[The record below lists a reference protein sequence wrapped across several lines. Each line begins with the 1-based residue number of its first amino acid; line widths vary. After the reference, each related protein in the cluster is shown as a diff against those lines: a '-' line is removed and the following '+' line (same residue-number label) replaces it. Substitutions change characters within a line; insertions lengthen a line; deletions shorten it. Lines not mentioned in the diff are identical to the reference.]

1 MWGGPE
7 GSPKICNLNVKN
19 LTNLQLKTAGCETV
33 SCENQPK
40 KGCVIIMVSQLLDG
54 RYQIIEVIE
63 TGEFGQTYLAKDIR
77 RPGEP
82 QCFVKHLRPGSSEPK
97 LINTTRRLFQKEAEV
112 LEKLGQHD
120 QIPQLFAYFEENEEF
135 FLVESFIAGHSLS
148 TEIVPGKPVT
158 EEKIIPLLK
167 ELLEILV
174 FVHGQGVIHRD
185 IKPANLIRRY
195 ADNKLVLID
204 FGSVKE
210 IHIAQ
215 RQAPV
220 TVRIGT
226 LEYMPIEQF
235 QYNPQLNSDIYALGM
250 IGIQAMT
257 GLPAYDLPKL
267 RDLKNSNRGEIV
279 WRHLTTCSQ
288 ALSDVL
294 DNMVRYDFRE
304 RYQSAA
310 EALADL
316 RKIGDRSR
324 ARIPKL
330 TIYREEVDRRSSSR
344 GDITVVGRRILEEL
358 RVSLEL
364 QPEEADAMEDEVLN
378 PYRKYREK
386 GERYEQSLQEAM
398 QQEYPFSVE
407 TREELKRLQQILGLT
422 DEDATRI
429 EELVVPKSLLGKL
442 YKAIAIVLE
451 GHRNPNPPLASSAV
465 LLGVQASSTVSPE
478 VHLNGKTD
486 LSLAQPAPTGATPTE
501 RIASPSTSSAAI
513 VPKEPRK
520 FNPYIAAA
528 TIAALLAAIGG
539 IYGYL
544 KWQERQQLVQQE
556 TQQFNRIDAFYQ
568 ESNYEGCISQIPTI
582 ANTSSAYT
590 SAQNLQEKCQAGLH
604 WKNAKVKNF
613 AQHSDAVGAVAFSPD
628 GLMLASGSKDKTIQ
642 IWDLATGKS
651 IRTFPGDSSTIW
663 SVAFDAKG
671 TKLATGTGFW
681 RVMLWD
687 LKTGQ
692 VTRSLDHT
700 ASVWSVAFSPDGQVV
715 ASGSGD
721 KTTKIS
727 DATTGNLIQ
736 NLPDHT
742 DFVYSVAFTP
752 DGKSLVSGSKDKKIT
767 IVDVATGSLIKTMEG
782 HGDQVRSVAVSPD
795 GKTIVSG
802 SYDESI
808 KIWNVETGDLIR
820 SIKGHSDDVVS
831 VAISPDGNFIAS
843 GSKDKTIKVWDFE
856 TGELLNTLTGHTDE
870 VYVVTFSPDGKTIA
884 SGSKDNTIKLWLR

>member
-1 MWGGPE
+1 
-7 GSPKICNLNVKN
+7 
-19 LTNLQLKTAGCETV
+19 
-33 SCENQPK
+33 
-40 KGCVIIMVSQLLDG
+40 MVSQLLDG

-82 QCFVKHLRPGSSEPK
+82 QCFVKHLRPGTKEQK

-112 LEKLGQHD
+112 LEKLGQHE

-148 TEIVPGKPVT
+148 TEIVPGKPLK
-158 EEKIIPLLK
+158 EEQLIPLLK

-195 ADNKLVLID
+195 SDNKLVLID

-267 RDLKNSNRGEIV
+267 RDLKNSNKGEIV
-279 WRHLTTCSQ
+279 WRHLAVCSQ
-288 ALSDVL
+288 ALADVL

-364 QPEEADAMEDEVLN
+364 LPEEAEAIEDEVLN
-378 PYRKYREK
+378 PYRKYRQK

-398 QQEYPFSVE
+398 QQEYPFSLE
-407 TREELKRLQQILGLT
+407 TRDELKRLQQVLGLT
-422 DEDATRI
+422 DEDAARI
-429 EELVVPKSLLGKL
+429 EELVVPKSLFSKL
-442 YKAIAIVLE
+442 YKAIATVLE
-451 GHRNPNPPLASSAV
+451 GHRNPNPTPGLQPTPA
-465 LLGVQASSTVSPE
+465 VSPE
-478 VHLNGKTD
+478 VDLNGKTD
-486 LSLAQPAPTGATPTE
+486 LS
-501 RIASPSTSSAAI
+501 IASAPAI

-520 FNPYIAAA
+520 FNPYLAGA

-544 KWQERQQLVQQE
+544 KWQEGEQGLQQEAQQLNQIE
-556 TQQFNRIDAFYQ
+556 SLYKA
-568 ESNYEGCISQIPTI
+568 SNYEGCINQIPTI
-582 ANTSSAYT
+582 PNTNSTYT
-590 SAQNLQEKCQAGLH
+590 SAKNLQEKCQAGLR

-628 GLMLASGSKDKTIQ
+628 GLMLASGSKDKTVQ

-651 IRTFPGDSSTIW
+651 IRTFAGDSSTIW
-663 SVAFDAKG
+663 SVAFDSNG

-687 LKTGQ
+687 LKTGEGK
-692 VTRSLDHT
+692 RLLDHT
-700 ASVWSVAFSPDGQVV
+700 ASVWSVAFSPDGKLI

-727 DATTGNLIQ
+727 DAATGSLIY

-752 DGKSLVSGSKDKKIT
+752 DGKSLVSASKDKKIT
-767 IVDVATGSLIKTMEG
+767 VVDVATGSLIKTLEG

-808 KIWNVETGDLIR
+808 KIWDIETGDLIR
-820 SIKGHSDDVVS
+820 SIKGHSDDIVS
-831 VAISPDGNFIAS
+831 VAISPDGKFIAS
-843 GSKDKTIKVWDFE
+843 GSKDKTIKIWDFA

-870 VYVVTFSPDGKTIA
+870 VYVVAFSPDGKTIA

>member
-1 MWGGPE
+1 
-7 GSPKICNLNVKN
+7 
-19 LTNLQLKTAGCETV
+19 
-33 SCENQPK
+33 
-40 KGCVIIMVSQLLDG
+40 MVSPLLDG

-63 TGEFGQTYLAKDIR
+63 TGEFGLTYLAKDIR

-82 QCFVKHLRPGSSEPK
+82 QCFVKHLRPGTSEPE

-120 QIPQLFAYFEENEEF
+120 QIPQLFAFFEENEEF
-135 FLVESFIAGHSLS
+135 FLVESFVAGHSLS
-148 TEIVPGKPVT
+148 TEIVPGKPLT
-158 EEKIIPLLK
+158 EEKVILLLK

-185 IKPANLIRRY
+185 IKPGNLIRRY
-195 ADNKLVLID
+195 SDNKLVLID

-226 LEYMPIEQF
+226 MEYMPIEQF

-267 RDLKNSNRGEIV
+267 RDLKKSQKGEII
-279 WRHLTTCSQ
+279 WRHLAVCSQ
-288 ALSDVL
+288 GLADVL
-294 DNMVRYDFRE
+294 DNMVCYDFRE

-316 RKIGDRSR
+316 RKIGDRSK

-330 TIYREEVDRRSSSR
+330 TVYREEVGRRTSSR
-344 GDITVVGRRILEEL
+344 GDITLVGRRILDEL
-358 RVSLEL
+358 CVSLEL
-364 QPEEADAMEDEVLN
+364 LPEEAERIEDDVLN

-386 GERYEQSLQEAM
+386 GERYEQALQEAM
-398 QQEYPFSVE
+398 QQEYPFSVA
-407 TREELKRLQQILGLT
+407 TREELKRLQQVLGLT
-422 DEDATRI
+422 DEDASTI
-429 EELVVPKSLLGKL
+429 EELVVPKSLLSKL
-442 YKAIAIVLE
+442 YKAISTVLA
-451 GHRNPNPPLASSAV
+451 GHRKSNAPPAESISPLNLQTNSA
-465 LLGVQASSTVSPE
+465 TSPQLN
-478 VHLNGKTD
+478 LNGKTD
-486 LSLAQPAPTGATPTE
+486 LPINSA
-501 RIASPSTSSAAI
+501 AAI
-513 VPKEPRK
+513 VQKETSK
-520 FNPYIAAA
+520 FNPYLIGATLAA
-528 TIAALLAAIGG
+528 ILAAIGG

-544 KWQERQQLVQQE
+544 KWQEWQQQVAIESQALNQI
-556 TQQFNRIDAFYQ
+556 NALYQ
-568 ESNYEGCISQIPTI
+568 ESNYEGCIGEIPKI
-582 ANTSSAYT
+582 ANTSSSYT
-590 SAQNLQEKCQAGLH
+590 SAQNLQNQCEAGLR

-651 IRTFPGDSSTIW
+651 IRTFEGDSSTIW
-663 SVAFDAKG
+663 SVAFDSNG
-671 TKLATGTGFW
+671 TRLATGTGFW

-687 LKTGQ
+687 MKTGQ
-692 VTRSLDHT
+692 SIRSLDHA
-700 ASVWSVAFSPDGQVV
+700 ASVWSVAISHDGLLI

-721 KTTKIS
+721 KTAKIW
-727 DATTGNLIQ
+727 DAENGRLIH

-742 DFVYSVAFTP
+742 DFVYSVAFSP
-752 DGKSLVSGSKDKKIT
+752 DDKTLVSASKDKKIT
-767 IVDVATGSLIKTMEG
+767 IVDVATGRFLKTIDG
-782 HGDQVRSVAVSPD
+782 HADQVRSVAISPD
-795 GKTIVSG
+795 GQTLVSG

-808 KIWNVETGDLIR
+808 KIWNLETGELIR
-820 SIKGHSDDVVS
+820 SLKGHSDDIVS
-831 VAISPDGNFIAS
+831 VAISPDGQFIAS
-843 GSKDKTIKVWDFE
+843 GSKDKTIKIWDLA
-856 TGELLNTLTGHTDE
+856 TGELLNTLTGHLDE

-884 SGSKDNTIKLWLR
+884 SGSKDNSIRLWLR

>member
-1 MWGGPE
+1 
-7 GSPKICNLNVKN
+7 
-19 LTNLQLKTAGCETV
+19 
-33 SCENQPK
+33 
-40 KGCVIIMVSQLLDG
+40 MVSQLLDG

-63 TGEFGQTYLAKDIR
+63 TGEFGQTYLAKDTR

-82 QCFVKHLRPGSSEPK
+82 QCFVKHLRPGTSEPK

-120 QIPQLFAYFEENEEF
+120 QIPQLFAYFEEQEEV
-135 FLVESFIAGHSLS
+135 FLVESFVAGHSLS
-148 TEIVPGKPVT
+148 TEIVPGKPLT
-158 EEKIIPLLK
+158 EEQMIPLLK

-195 ADNKLVLID
+195 PDNKLVLID

-279 WRHLTTCSQ
+279 WRHLAACSQ
-288 ALSDVL
+288 ALADVL

-324 ARIPKL
+324 ARVPKL

-364 QPEEADAMEDEVLN
+364 LPEESDTIEDEVLN

-398 QQEYPFSVE
+398 QQEYPFSAE
-407 TREELKRLQQILGLT
+407 TREELKRLQQVLGLT
-422 DEDATRI
+422 DEDAARI
-429 EELVVPKSLLGKL
+429 EELVVPKSLFSKL
-442 YKAIAIVLE
+442 YKAISIVLE
-451 GHRNPNPPLASSAV
+451 GHRNPNPNPPPASSAQ
-465 LLGVQASSTVSPE
+465 LEMQPSLAVSPQ
-478 VHLNGKTD
+478 VNLNGKSD
-486 LSLAQPAPTGATPTE
+486 LSTSQPTE
-501 RIASPSTSSAAI
+501 RIAPTAAI
-513 VPKEPRK
+513 VPREPRK
-520 FNPYIAAA
+520 FNAYLAGA
-528 TIAALLAAIGG
+528 TIAALLSAIGG

-544 KWQERQQLVQQE
+544 KWQETQQRVQQE
-556 TQQFNRIDAFYQ
+556 SQQFSQIQALYTA
-568 ESNYEGCISQIPTI
+568 SNYEGCISQIPTV
-582 ANTSSAYT
+582 AKTSSSYT
-590 SAQNLQEKCQAGLH
+590 SAQNLQEQCQSGLQ
-604 WKNAKVKNF
+604 WKNAKVKSF
-613 AQHSDAVGAVAFSPD
+613 AQHSDAVGSVAFSPD

-651 IRTFPGDSSTIW
+651 IRTFPGDSSTVW
-663 SVAFDAKG
+663 SVAFDSSG

-692 VTRSLDHT
+692 ATRTLDHT
-700 ASVWSVAFSPDGQVV
+700 ASVWSVALSPDGKLI

-727 DATTGNLIQ
+727 DATNGSLIY

-752 DGKSLVSGSKDKKIT
+752 DGKSLVSASKDKKIT
-767 IVDVATGSLIKTMEG
+767 IVDVATGKLLKTIEG
-782 HGDQVRSVAVSPD
+782 HGDQVRSIAITPD
-795 GKTIVSG
+795 SKTIVSG

-808 KIWNVETGDLIR
+808 KIWNLETGDLVR

-831 VAISPDGNFIAS
+831 VAISPDGKFIAS
-843 GSKDKTIKVWDFE
+843 GSKDKTIKVWDLA
-856 TGELLNTLTGHTDE
+856 TGELLNTLTGHSDE

>member
-1 MWGGPE
+1 
-7 GSPKICNLNVKN
+7 
-19 LTNLQLKTAGCETV
+19 
-33 SCENQPK
+33 
-40 KGCVIIMVSQLLDG
+40 MVSQLLDG

-82 QCFVKHLRPGSSEPK
+82 QCFVKHLRPGTSEPK

-135 FLVESFIAGHSLS
+135 FLVESFVAGHSLS
-148 TEIVPGKPVT
+148 TEIVPGKPVS
-158 EEKIIPLLK
+158 EEKMIPLLK

-195 ADNKLVLID
+195 SDNKLVLID

-279 WRHLTTCSQ
+279 WRHLAVCSQ
-288 ALSDVL
+288 ALADVL

-324 ARIPKL
+324 ARVPKL

-364 QPEEADAMEDEVLN
+364 LPEESEAIEDEVLN

-398 QQEYPFSVE
+398 QQEYPFSAE
-407 TREELKRLQQILGLT
+407 TREELKRLQQVLGLT
-422 DEDATRI
+422 DEDAARI
-429 EELVVPKSLLGKL
+429 EELVVPKSLFSKL
-442 YKAIAIVLE
+442 YKAISIVLE
-451 GHRNPNPPLASSAV
+451 GHRNPNPNPPPPSSAQ
-465 LLGVQASSTVSPE
+465 LEMQPSLAVSPE
-478 VHLNGKTD
+478 VYLNGKSD
-486 LSLAQPAPTGATPTE
+486 LPTSQPAPTGAAPTE
-501 RIASPSTSSAAI
+501 RIASTAAI
-513 VPKEPRK
+513 IPKEPRK
-520 FNPYIAAA
+520 FNPYLAGV

-544 KWQERQQLVQQE
+544 KWQETQQRVQQE
-556 TQQFNRIDAFYQ
+556 SQQLSQIEALYTA
-568 ESNYEGCISQIPTI
+568 SNYEGCISQIPTV
-582 ANTSSAYT
+582 ANTSSSYA
-590 SAQNLQEKCQAGLH
+590 SAQNLQEQCQAGLR

-613 AQHSDAVGAVAFSPD
+613 AQHSDAVGSVAFSPD

-651 IRTFPGDSSTIW
+651 IRTFPGDSSTVW
-663 SVAFDAKG
+663 SVAFDSSG

-692 VTRSLDHT
+692 ATRTLDHT
-700 ASVWSVAFSPDGQVV
+700 ASVWSVALSPDGKLI

-727 DATTGNLIQ
+727 DATNGSLIY

-752 DGKSLVSGSKDKKIT
+752 DGKSLVSASKDKKIT
-767 IVDVATGSLIKTMEG
+767 IVDVETGKLLKTIEG
-782 HGDQVRSVAVSPD
+782 HGDQVRSVAISPD

-808 KIWNVETGDLIR
+808 KIWNLETGDLMR

-831 VAISPDGNFIAS
+831 VAISPDGKFIAS
-843 GSKDKTIKVWDFE
+843 ASKDKTIKIWDLA
-856 TGELLNTLTGHTDE
+856 TGELLNTLTGHSDE

>member
-1 MWGGPE
+1 
-7 GSPKICNLNVKN
+7 
-19 LTNLQLKTAGCETV
+19 
-33 SCENQPK
+33 
-40 KGCVIIMVSQLLDG
+40 MVSQLLDG

-82 QCFVKHLRPGSSEPK
+82 QCFVKHLRPGTTEPK

-135 FLVESFIAGHSLS
+135 FLVESFVAGHSLS
-148 TEIVPGKPVT
+148 TEIVPGKPLT
-158 EEKIIPLLK
+158 EEKMIPLLK

-195 ADNKLVLID
+195 SDNKLVLID

-267 RDLKNSNRGEIV
+267 RDLKNSNKGEIV
-279 WRHLTTCSQ
+279 WRHLATCSQ
-288 ALSDVL
+288 ALADVL

-344 GDITVVGRRILEEL
+344 GDITVVGRRILDEL

-364 QPEEADAMEDEVLN
+364 LPEEAEAIEDEVLN
-378 PYRKYREK
+378 PYRKYRQK
-386 GERYEQSLQEAM
+386 GERYEQSLLEAM

-407 TREELKRLQQILGLT
+407 TRSELKRLQQVLGLT
-422 DEDATRI
+422 DEDAAKI
-429 EELVVPKSLLGKL
+429 EELVIPKSLFAKL
-442 YKAIAIVLE
+442 YKAISTVLE
-451 GHRNPNPPLASSAV
+451 GHRNPNLPPASSAPH
-465 LLGVQASSTVSPE
+465 LELQASPAVSPQLN
-478 VHLNGKTD
+478 LNGKTD

-501 RIASPSTSSAAI
+501 RIGSAAAL
-513 VPKEPRK
+513 VPKETRK
-520 FNPYIAAA
+520 FNPYLAGA
-528 TIAALLAAIGG
+528 TIAAILAAIGG
-539 IYGYL
+539 VYGYL
-544 KWQERQQLVQQE
+544 KWQEGQQLVQKE
-556 TQQFNRIDAFYQ
+556 SQQLNQIAGLYKA
-568 ESNYEGCISQIPTI
+568 SNYEDCISQIPTI
-582 ANTSSAYT
+582 ANTSSTYS
-590 SAQNLQEKCQAGLH
+590 SAQELQEQCQAGLR

-613 AQHSDAVGAVAFSPD
+613 AQHSDAVGSVAFSPD

-663 SVAFDAKG
+663 SVAFDSNG

-692 VTRSLDHT
+692 VIRSLDHT
-700 ASVWSVAFSPDGQVV
+700 ASVWSVALSPDGQLV
-715 ASGSGD
+715 ASASGD

-727 DATTGNLIQ
+727 DATTGRLIQ
-736 NLPDHT
+736 SFPDHT

-752 DGKSLVSGSKDKKIT
+752 DGKSLVSASKDKKIT
-767 IVDVATGSLIKTMEG
+767 VVDVATGALLKTIEG
-782 HGDQVRSVAVSPD
+782 HGDAVRSVAVSPD

-808 KIWNVETGDLIR
+808 KIWNIETGDLIR
-820 SIKGHSDDVVS
+820 SIQGHSDDIVS
-831 VAISPDGNFIAS
+831 VAISPDGKFIAS
-843 GSKDKTIKVWDFE
+843 GSKDKTIKVWDFA
-856 TGELLNTLTGHTDE
+856 TGELLNTLTGHSDE

>member
-1 MWGGPE
+1 
-7 GSPKICNLNVKN
+7 
-19 LTNLQLKTAGCETV
+19 
-33 SCENQPK
+33 
-40 KGCVIIMVSQLLDG
+40 MVSQLLDG

-82 QCFVKHLRPGSSEPK
+82 QCFVKHLRPGTSEPK

-135 FLVESFIAGHSLS
+135 FLVESFVAGHSLS
-148 TEIVPGKPVT
+148 TEIVPGKPLT
-158 EEKIIPLLK
+158 EERVIPLLK

-195 ADNKLVLID
+195 SDNKLVLID

-250 IGIQAMT
+250 IGVQAMT

-267 RDLKNSNRGEIV
+267 RDLKNSNKGEII
-279 WRHLTTCSQ
+279 WRHLAVCSQ
-288 ALSDVL
+288 GLADVL

-316 RKIGDRSR
+316 RKIGDRSK

-330 TIYREEVDRRSSSR
+330 TVYREEVGRRTSSR
-344 GDITVVGRRILEEL
+344 GDITLVGRRILDEL

-364 QPEEADAMEDEVLN
+364 LPEEAETIEDEVLN

-386 GERYEQSLQEAM
+386 GERYEQALQEAM
-398 QQEYPFSVE
+398 QQEYPFSVR
-407 TREELKRLQQILGLT
+407 TRDELKRLQQVLGLT
-422 DEDATRI
+422 DEDAARI
-429 EELVVPKSLLGKL
+429 EELVVPKSLFSKL
-442 YKAIAIVLE
+442 YKAISIVLE
-451 GHRNPNPPLASSAV
+451 GHRKSNLPPAASVSQLGLQESSA
-465 LLGVQASSTVSPE
+465 ASPQVN
-478 VHLNGKTD
+478 LNGKSD
-486 LSLAQPAPTGATPTE
+486 LPLRS
-501 RIASPSTSSAAI
+501 ASVI
-513 VPKEPRK
+513 VPPETRR
-520 FNPYIAAA
+520 FNPYLAGV
-528 TIAALLAAIGG
+528 TIAAILAAIGG

-544 KWQERQQLVQQE
+544 KWKEQQQIVQQE
-556 TQQFNRIDAFYQ
+556 SQQLNQITALYQ
-568 ESNYEGCISQIPTI
+568 ESNYEGCIGEIPKI
-582 ANTSSAYT
+582 ANTSSSYA
-590 SAQNLQEKCQAGLH
+590 SAQNLQNQCEQGLR

-613 AQHSDAVGAVAFSPD
+613 AEHLDAVGAVAFSPD
-628 GLMLASGSKDKTIQ
+628 GLMLASGSKDKSIK

-651 IRTFPGDSSTIW
+651 IRTFDGDSSTIW
-663 SVAFDAKG
+663 SVAFDSKG
-671 TKLATGTGFW
+671 TQLVTGTGFW

-687 LKTGQ
+687 LKTGKSIQ
-692 VTRSLDHT
+692 SLDHA
-700 ASVWSVAFSPDGQVV
+700 ASVWSVAISPDGQLLASASGDKTTKIWDATNGKLIYNLPDHAEFVYSVAFSPDGKTLVS
-715 ASGSGD
+715 ASKD
-721 KTTKIS
+721 KTITIVDTIS
-727 DATTGNLIQ
+727 GRLIKTIDGHDDQ
-736 NLPDHT
+736 
-742 DFVYSVAFTP
+742 VRSIAITP
-752 DGKSLVSGSKDKKIT
+752 DGKTL
-767 IVDVATGSLIKTMEG
+767 
-782 HGDQVRSVAVSPD
+782 
-795 GKTIVSG
+795 VSG
-802 SYDESI
+802 SYDETV
-808 KIWNVETGDLIR
+808 KVWNLETGELIR
-820 SIKGHSDDVVS
+820 SLNGHSDDIVS
-831 VAISPDGNFIAS
+831 VAISPDGKFIAS
-843 GSKDKTIKVWDFE
+843 GSKDKTIKVWDL
-856 TGELLNTLTGHTDE
+856 TSGELLNTLTGHSDE

>member
-1 MWGGPE
+1 
-7 GSPKICNLNVKN
+7 
-19 LTNLQLKTAGCETV
+19 
-33 SCENQPK
+33 
-40 KGCVIIMVSQLLDG
+40 MVSQLLDG

-82 QCFVKHLRPGSSEPK
+82 QCFVKHLRPGTSEPK

-135 FLVESFIAGHSLS
+135 FLVESFIPGHSLS
-148 TEIVPGKPVT
+148 TEIVPGKPLA
-158 EEKIIPLLK
+158 EEKLILLLK

-195 ADNKLVLID
+195 SDNKLVLID

-267 RDLKNSNRGEIV
+267 RDLKNSNKGEIV
-279 WRHLTTCSQ
+279 WRHLAACSQ
-288 ALSDVL
+288 ALADVL
-294 DNMVRYDFRE
+294 DNMVRYDYRE

-364 QPEEADAMEDEVLN
+364 LPEEAEAIEDEVLN
-378 PYRKYREK
+378 PYRKYRQK

-398 QQEYPFSVE
+398 QQEYPFSLE
-407 TREELKRLQQILGLT
+407 TRDELKRLQQVLGLT
-422 DEDATRI
+422 DEDAARI
-429 EELVVPKSLLGKL
+429 EELVVPKSLFAKL
-442 YKAIAIVLE
+442 YKAIATVLD
-451 GHRNPNPPLASSAV
+451 GHRNPNPKTELQPTLA
-465 LLGVQASSTVSPE
+465 VSPE
-478 VHLNGKTD
+478 VDLNGKTD

-501 RIASPSTSSAAI
+501 RIPTPPVI

-520 FNPYIAAA
+520 FNPYLAGA

-544 KWQERQQLVQQE
+544 KWQEGEQGLQQEAQQLNQIE
-556 TQQFNRIDAFYQ
+556 SLYQ
-568 ESNYEGCISQIPTI
+568 ASNYEGCINQIPTI
-582 ANTSSAYT
+582 PNTNSSYD
-590 SAQNLQEKCQAGLH
+590 SAQKLQQQCQAGLR

-628 GLMLASGSKDKTIQ
+628 GLMLASGSKDKTVQ

-651 IRTFPGDSSTIW
+651 IRTFAGDSSTIW
-663 SVAFDAKG
+663 SVAFNSSG

-692 VTRSLDHT
+692 GTRLLDHT
-700 ASVWSVAFSPDGQVV
+700 ASVWSVAFSPDDKLI

-727 DATTGNLIQ
+727 DAATGSLIY

-767 IVDVATGSLIKTMEG
+767 IVDVATGNLIKTLEG

-802 SYDESI
+802 SYDETI
-808 KIWNVETGDLIR
+808 KIWDIETGDLIR

-831 VAISPDGNFIAS
+831 VAISPDGKFIAS
-843 GSKDKTIKVWDFE
+843 GSKDKTIKIWDFA

-870 VYVVTFSPDGKTIA
+870 VYVVAFSPDGKTIA

>member
-1 MWGGPE
+1 VRVAYPKNGNSRSYLRQKIPIPA
-7 GSPKICNLNVKN
+7 GS
-19 LTNLQLKTAGCETV
+19 ETV

-54 RYQIIEVIE
+54 RYHIIEVIE

-82 QCFVKHLRPGSSEPK
+82 QCFVKHLRPGTSEPK

-135 FLVESFIAGHSLS
+135 FLVESIVAGHSLS
-148 TEIVPGKPVT
+148 TEIVPGKPLT
-158 EEKIIPLLK
+158 EEQMIPLLK

-215 RQAPV
+215 RQAPI

-250 IGIQAMT
+250 IGIQGMT

-267 RDLKNSNRGEIV
+267 RDLKNSNKGEIV

-288 ALSDVL
+288 ALADVL

-310 EALADL
+310 ETLADL

-364 QPEEADAMEDEVLN
+364 QPEEADVIEDEVLN

-407 TREELKRLQQILGLT
+407 TREELKRLQQVLGLT

-429 EELVVPKSLLGKL
+429 EELVVPKSLFGKL

-451 GHRNPNPPLASSAV
+451 GHRNPNPNPPPASSA
-465 LLGVQASSTVSPE
+465 LPPGVQAIPAVSSE
-478 VHLNGKTD
+478 VNLNGKTD

-501 RIASPSTSSAAI
+501 RIASPSPSAAAI
-513 VPKEPRK
+513 VAKEPRK
-520 FNPYIAAA
+520 FNPYLAGA

-544 KWQERQQLVQQE
+544 KWQERQQQVQQE
-556 TQQFNRIDAFYQ
+556 SQQFNQIDALYK

-582 ANTSSAYT
+582 ANTSSSYK
-590 SAQNLQEKCQAGLH
+590 SAQNLQQECQAGLR

-613 AQHSDAVGAVAFSPD
+613 AQHSDAVGSVAFSPD

-687 LKTGQ
+687 LKTGEG
-692 VTRSLDHT
+692 TRLLDHK
-700 ASVWSVAFSPDGQVV
+700 ASVWSVAFSPDGKLI

-727 DATTGNLIQ
+727 DAETGNLIH

-767 IVDVATGSLIKTMEG
+767 IVDVATGRLLKTLEG

-802 SYDESI
+802 SYDQSI
-808 KIWNVETGDLIR
+808 KIWNLETGDLIR

-831 VAISPDGNFIAS
+831 VAISPDGKFIAS
-843 GSKDKTIKVWDFE
+843 GSKDKTIKIWDFA

>member
-1 MWGGPE
+1 
-7 GSPKICNLNVKN
+7 
-19 LTNLQLKTAGCETV
+19 
-33 SCENQPK
+33 
-40 KGCVIIMVSQLLDG
+40 MVSQLLDG

-63 TGEFGQTYLAKDIR
+63 TGEFGQTYLAKDLR

-82 QCFVKHLRPGSSEPK
+82 QCFVKHLRPGTSEPK

-158 EEKIIPLLK
+158 EEKMIPLLK

-195 ADNKLVLID
+195 SDNKLVLID

-235 QYNPQLNSDIYALGM
+235 QYNPQLNSDLYALGM
-250 IGIQAMT
+250 IGIQAIT

-288 ALSDVL
+288 ALTDVL

-364 QPEEADAMEDEVLN
+364 QPEESEAIEDEVLN

-398 QQEYPFSVE
+398 QQEYPFTLE
-407 TREELKRLQQILGLT
+407 TRDELKRLQQVLGLT

-429 EELVVPKSLLGKL
+429 EELIVPKSLFSKL
-442 YKAIAIVLE
+442 YKAIATVLK
-451 GHRNPNPPLASSAV
+451 GHRNLNPPPASSAIPP
-465 LLGVQASSTVSPE
+465 GVQASSAVSPK
-478 VHLNGKTD
+478 VDLNGKRD
-486 LSLAQPAPTGATPTE
+486 LS
-501 RIASPSTSSAAI
+501 IAMAAAI

-520 FNPYIAAA
+520 FNPYLAGV
-528 TIAALLAAIGG
+528 TLAALLAAIGG

-544 KWQERQQLVQQE
+544 KWQERQQRVQQE
-556 TQQFNRIDAFYQ
+556 SQQFNQIENLYTA
-568 ESNYEGCISQIPTI
+568 SNYEGCISQIPTV
-582 ANTSSAYT
+582 ANTSSSYA
-590 SAQNLQEKCQAGLH
+590 SAQNLQEQCQAGLR

-613 AQHSDAVGAVAFSPD
+613 AQHSDAVGSVAFSPD
-628 GLMLASGSKDKTIQ
+628 GLMLASGSKDKTVQ

-651 IRTFPGDSSTIW
+651 IRTFPGDSSTVW
-663 SVAFDAKG
+663 SVAFDSSG

-692 VTRSLDHT
+692 GIRTLDHT
-700 ASVWSVAFSPDGQVV
+700 ASVWSVALSPDGQLV

-727 DATTGNLIQ
+727 DAATGSLIH

-767 IVDVATGSLIKTMEG
+767 IVDVATGNLLKTLEG
-782 HGDQVRSVAVSPD
+782 HGDAVRSVAISPD

-808 KIWNVETGDLIR
+808 KIWNLETGDLIR
-820 SIKGHSDDVVS
+820 SIKGHSDDIVS
-831 VAISPDGNFIAS
+831 VAISPDGKFIAS
-843 GSKDKTIKVWDFE
+843 GSKDKTIKIWDFD

-870 VYVVTFSPDGKTIA
+870 VYVVSFSPDGKTIA
-884 SGSKDNTIKLWLR
+884 SGSKDNSIKLWLK

>member
-1 MWGGPE
+1 
-7 GSPKICNLNVKN
+7 
-19 LTNLQLKTAGCETV
+19 
-33 SCENQPK
+33 
-40 KGCVIIMVSQLLDG
+40 MVSQLLDG

-82 QCFVKHLRPGSSEPK
+82 QCFVKHLRPGTTEPK

-135 FLVESFIAGHSLS
+135 FLVESFVAGHSLS
-148 TEIVPGKPVT
+148 TEIVPGKPLT
-158 EEKIIPLLK
+158 EEKMIPLLK

-195 ADNKLVLID
+195 SDNKLVLID

-267 RDLKNSNRGEIV
+267 RDLKNSNKGEIV
-279 WRHLTTCSQ
+279 WRHLATCSQ
-288 ALSDVL
+288 ALADVL

-344 GDITVVGRRILEEL
+344 GDITVVGRRILDEL

-364 QPEEADAMEDEVLN
+364 LPEEAEAIEDEVLN

-398 QQEYPFSVE
+398 QQEYPFSLE
-407 TREELKRLQQILGLT
+407 TRDELKRLQQVLGLT
-422 DEDATRI
+422 DEDAAKI
-429 EELVVPKSLLGKL
+429 EELVIPKSLFAKL
-442 YKAIAIVLE
+442 YKAISTVLE
-451 GHRNPNPPLASSAV
+451 GHRNPNSPPPSSAPH
-465 LLGVQASSTVSPE
+465 LELQASPAVSPQ
-478 VHLNGKTD
+478 VNLNGKTD
-486 LSLAQPAPTGATPTE
+486 FSLAQPAPTGAAPTE
-501 RIASPSTSSAAI
+501 RIASPAAL
-513 VPKEPRK
+513 VPKETRK
-520 FNPYIAAA
+520 FNPYLAGA
-528 TIAALLAAIGG
+528 TIAAILAAIGG

-544 KWQERQQLVQQE
+544 KWQEWQQRAQKESQQLNQIE
-556 TQQFNRIDAFYQ
+556 ALYTA
-568 ESNYEGCISQIPTI
+568 SNYEGCISQIPTI
-582 ANTSSAYT
+582 ADTSSTYS
-590 SAQNLQEKCQAGLH
+590 SARELQEQCQAGLQ

-613 AQHSDAVGAVAFSPD
+613 AQHSDAVGSVAFSPD

-663 SVAFDAKG
+663 SVAFDSNG

-692 VTRSLDHT
+692 VIRSLDHT
-700 ASVWSVAFSPDGQVV
+700 ASVWSVALSPDGQLV
-715 ASGSGD
+715 ASASGD

-727 DATTGNLIQ
+727 DATTGRLI
-736 NLPDHT
+736 LSFPDHT

-752 DGKSLVSGSKDKKIT
+752 DGKSLVSASKDKKIT
-767 IVDVATGSLIKTMEG
+767 VVDVATGALLKTIEG
-782 HGDQVRSVAVSPD
+782 HGDAVRSVAVSPD

-808 KIWNVETGDLIR
+808 KIWNIETGDLIR
-820 SIKGHSDDVVS
+820 SIKGHSDDIVS
-831 VAISPDGNFIAS
+831 VAISPDGKFIAS
-843 GSKDKTIKVWDFE
+843 GSKDKTIKVWDFA
-856 TGELLNTLTGHTDE
+856 TGELLNTLTGHSDE

>member
-1 MWGGPE
+1 
-7 GSPKICNLNVKN
+7 
-19 LTNLQLKTAGCETV
+19 
-33 SCENQPK
+33 
-40 KGCVIIMVSQLLDG
+40 MVSQLLDG

-82 QCFVKHLRPGSSEPK
+82 QCFVKHLRPGTSEPK

-112 LEKLGQHD
+112 LERLGQHD

-135 FLVESFIAGHSLS
+135 FLVESFVAGHSLS
-148 TEIVPGKPVT
+148 TEIVPGKPLT
-158 EEKIIPLLK
+158 EEKMIPLLK

-195 ADNKLVLID
+195 SDNKLVLID

-267 RDLKNSNRGEIV
+267 RDLKNSNKGEIV
-279 WRHLTTCSQ
+279 WRHLATCSQ
-288 ALSDVL
+288 ALADVL

-344 GDITVVGRRILEEL
+344 GDITVVGRRILDEL

-364 QPEEADAMEDEVLN
+364 LPEEAEAIEDEVLN
-378 PYRKYREK
+378 PYRKYRQK

-398 QQEYPFSVE
+398 QQEYPFSLE
-407 TREELKRLQQILGLT
+407 TRDELKRLQQVLGLT
-422 DEDATRI
+422 DEDAARI
-429 EELVVPKSLLGKL
+429 EELVVPKSLFSKL
-442 YKAIAIVLE
+442 YKAIATVLR
-451 GHRNPNPPLASSAV
+451 GHRNPNGLPASSAPE
-465 LLGVQASSTVSPE
+465 LEVQANPAVSPQ
-478 VHLNGKTD
+478 VNRNGKTD
-486 LSLAQPAPTGATPTE
+486 LSIANPLAL
-501 RIASPSTSSAAI
+501 
-513 VPKEPRK
+513 VPKETRK
-520 FNPYIAAA
+520 FNPYLAGA
-528 TIAALLAAIGG
+528 TIAAILAAIGG

-544 KWQERQQLVQQE
+544 KWQEGQQRVQKESQQLNQIE
-556 TQQFNRIDAFYQ
+556 ALYKG
-568 ESNYEGCISQIPTI
+568 SNYEDCISQIPTI
-582 ANTSSAYT
+582 ANTSSSYS
-590 SAQNLQEKCQAGLH
+590 SAQKLQEQCQSGLQ

-613 AQHSDAVGAVAFSPD
+613 AQHLDAVGSVAFSPD

-651 IRTFPGDSSTIW
+651 LRTFAGDSSTVW
-663 SVAFDAKG
+663 SVAFDSNG
-671 TKLATGTGFW
+671 TRLATGTGFW

-692 VTRSLDHT
+692 VIRSLDHT
-700 ASVWSVAFSPDGQVV
+700 ASVWSVALSPDGQLV

-727 DATTGNLIQ
+727 DAATGRLIY

-752 DGKSLVSGSKDKKIT
+752 DGKSLVSASKDKKIT
-767 IVDVATGSLIKTMEG
+767 IVDVATGALLKTIEG
-782 HGDQVRSVAVSPD
+782 HGDPVRSVAISPD

-802 SYDESI
+802 SYDETI
-808 KIWNVETGDLIR
+808 KIWNIETGDLIR
-820 SIKGHSDDVVS
+820 SIQGHSDDIVS
-831 VAISPDGNFIAS
+831 VAISPDGKFIAS
-843 GSKDKTIKVWDFE
+843 GSKDKTIKIWDFA
-856 TGELLNTLTGHTDE
+856 TGELLNTLTGHSDE
-870 VYVVTFSPDGKTIA
+870 VYVVAFSPDGKTIA

>member
-1 MWGGPE
+1 
-7 GSPKICNLNVKN
+7 
-19 LTNLQLKTAGCETV
+19 
-33 SCENQPK
+33 
-40 KGCVIIMVSQLLDG
+40 MVSPLLDG

-63 TGEFGQTYLAKDIR
+63 TGEFGLTYLAKDIR

-82 QCFVKHLRPGSSEPK
+82 QCFVKHLRPGTSEPE

-120 QIPQLFAYFEENEEF
+120 QIPQLFAFFEENEEF
-135 FLVESFIAGHSLS
+135 FLVESFVAGHSLS
-148 TEIVPGKPVT
+148 TEIVPGKPLT
-158 EEKIIPLLK
+158 EEKVILLLK

-185 IKPANLIRRY
+185 IKPGNLIRRY
-195 ADNKLVLID
+195 SDNKLVLID

-226 LEYMPIEQF
+226 MEYMPIEQF

-267 RDLKNSNRGEIV
+267 RDLKNSQKGEII
-279 WRHLTTCSQ
+279 WRHLAVCSQ
-288 ALSDVL
+288 GLADVL
-294 DNMVRYDFRE
+294 DNMVCYDFRE

-316 RKIGDRSR
+316 RKIGDRSK

-330 TIYREEVDRRSSSR
+330 TVYREEVGRRTSSR
-344 GDITVVGRRILEEL
+344 GDITLVGRRILDEL
-358 RVSLEL
+358 CVSLEL
-364 QPEEADAMEDEVLN
+364 LPEEAEAIEDDVLN

-386 GERYEQSLQEAM
+386 GERYEQALQEAM
-398 QQEYPFSVE
+398 QQEYPFSGA
-407 TREELKRLQQILGLT
+407 TREELKRLQQVLGLT
-422 DEDATRI
+422 DEDAATI
-429 EELVVPKSLLGKL
+429 EELVVPKSLFSKL
-442 YKAIAIVLE
+442 YKAISTVLE
-451 GHRNPNPPLASSAV
+451 GHRKSNSPPAESISPLNLQANSA
-465 LLGVQASSTVSPE
+465 TSPQLN
-478 VHLNGKTD
+478 LNGKTD
-486 LSLAQPAPTGATPTE
+486 LSVNSA
-501 RIASPSTSSAAI
+501 AAI
-513 VPKEPRK
+513 VQKETSK
-520 FNPYIAAA
+520 FNPYLIGATLAA
-528 TIAALLAAIGG
+528 ILAAIGG

-544 KWQERQQLVQQE
+544 KWQEWQQRVAIESQALNQI
-556 TQQFNRIDAFYQ
+556 NALYQ
-568 ESNYEGCISQIPTI
+568 ESNYEGCIGEIPKI
-582 ANTSSAYT
+582 ANTSSSYT
-590 SAQNLQEKCQAGLH
+590 SAQNLQNQCEAGLR

-651 IRTFPGDSSTIW
+651 IRTFEGDSSTIW
-663 SVAFDAKG
+663 SVAFDSNG
-671 TKLATGTGFW
+671 TRIATGTGFW

-687 LKTGQ
+687 MKTGQ
-692 VTRSLDHT
+692 SIRSLDHA
-700 ASVWSVAFSPDGQVV
+700 ASVWSVAISHDGQLI

-721 KTTKIS
+721 KTTKIW
-727 DATTGNLIQ
+727 DAVNGRLIH

-742 DFVYSVAFTP
+742 DFVYSVAFSP
-752 DGKSLVSGSKDKKIT
+752 DDKTLVSASKDKKIT
-767 IVDVATGSLIKTMEG
+767 IVDVATGRLLKTIDG
-782 HGDQVRSVAVSPD
+782 HADQVRSVAISPD
-795 GKTIVSG
+795 GQTLVSG

-808 KIWNVETGDLIR
+808 KIWNLETGELIR
-820 SIKGHSDDVVS
+820 SLKGHSDDIVS
-831 VAISPDGNFIAS
+831 VAISPDGKFIAS
-843 GSKDKTIKVWDFE
+843 GSKDKTIKIWDLA
-856 TGELLNTLTGHTDE
+856 TGELLNTLTGHLDE

-884 SGSKDNTIKLWLR
+884 SGSKDNSIRLWLR

>member
-1 MWGGPE
+1 
-7 GSPKICNLNVKN
+7 
-19 LTNLQLKTAGCETV
+19 
-33 SCENQPK
+33 
-40 KGCVIIMVSQLLDG
+40 MVSQLLDG

-63 TGEFGQTYLAKDIR
+63 TGEFGLTYLAKDTR

-97 LINTTRRLFQKEAEV
+97 LINATRRLFQKEAEV
-112 LEKLGQHD
+112 LERLGLHD

-135 FLVESFIAGHSLS
+135 FLVESFVAGHSLS
-148 TEIVPGKPVT
+148 TEIVPGKPVS
-158 EEKIIPLLK
+158 EERIIPLLK

-185 IKPANLIRRY
+185 IKPGNLIRRY
-195 ADNKLVLID
+195 SDNKLVLID

-250 IGIQAMT
+250 IGIQAIT

-267 RDLKNSNRGEIV
+267 RDLKNSNKGEII
-279 WRHLTTCSQ
+279 WRHLTACSQ
-288 ALSDVL
+288 GVADVL

-316 RKIGDRSR
+316 RKIGDRTR

-330 TIYREEVDRRSSSR
+330 TIYREEVDRRTSSR

-358 RVSLEL
+358 SVSLEL
-364 QPEEADAMEDEVLN
+364 LPEEAEAIEDEVLN

-386 GERYEQSLQEAM
+386 GERYEQALQEAM
-398 QQEYPFSVE
+398 QQEYPFSVA
-407 TREELKRLQQILGLT
+407 TREELKRLQQVLGLT
-422 DEDATRI
+422 DEDATKI
-429 EELVVPKSLLGKL
+429 EELVVPKSLFSKL
-442 YKAIAIVLE
+442 YKAITTVLE
-451 GHRNPNPPLASSAV
+451 GHRKSNLPPPESISPLN
-465 LLGVQASSTVSPE
+465 LQPSSTTSPLLN
-478 VHLNGKTD
+478 LNGKTD
-486 LSLAQPAPTGATPTE
+486 LPIQNIPAITQ
-501 RIASPSTSSAAI
+501 
-513 VPKEPRK
+513 KEPRK
-520 FNPYIAAA
+520 FNPFLAG
-528 TIAALLAAIGG
+528 AALAAILAAIGG

-544 KWQERQQLVQQE
+544 KWQEWQQWQQRVERESQQLNQI
-556 TQQFNRIDAFYQ
+556 NALYQ
-568 ESNYEGCISQIPTI
+568 ASNYYGCIGEIPNI
-582 ANTSSAYT
+582 SNASTSYA
-590 SAQNLQEKCQAGLH
+590 SAQNLEGQCQAGLR
-604 WKNAKVKNF
+604 WKNAKVKSF
-613 AQHSDAVGAVAFSPD
+613 AQHLDAVGAVAFSPD

-651 IRTFPGDSSTIW
+651 IRTFEGDSSTIW
-663 SVAFDAKG
+663 SVAFDSNG
-671 TKLATGTGFW
+671 GRLATGTGFW

-692 VTRSLDHT
+692 LIRTLDHA
-700 ASVWSVAFSPDGQVV
+700 ASVWSVAISRDGQLL

-721 KTTKIS
+721 KTTKIWN
-727 DATTGNLIQ
+727 ATNGNLIY

-742 DFVYSVAFTP
+742 DFVYSVAFSP
-752 DGKSLVSGSKDKKIT
+752 DGKTLVSGSKDNKIT
-767 IVDVATGSLIKTMEG
+767 IVDVATGRLIKTLDG
-782 HGDQVRSVAVSPD
+782 HADVVRSVAISPD

-802 SYDESI
+802 AYDETI
-808 KIWNVETGDLIR
+808 KVWNLETGELIR
-820 SIKGHSDDVVS
+820 SLRGHSDDIVS
-831 VAISPDGNFIAS
+831 VAVSPDGEFIAS
-843 GSKDKTIKVWDFE
+843 GSKDKTIKIWDLA
-856 TGELLNTLTGHTDE
+856 TGELLNTLTGHSDE
-870 VYVVTFSPDGKTIA
+870 VYVVTFSPDGKIIA
-884 SGSKDNTIKLWLR
+884 SGSKDNTIKLWLK

>member
-1 MWGGPE
+1 
-7 GSPKICNLNVKN
+7 
-19 LTNLQLKTAGCETV
+19 
-33 SCENQPK
+33 
-40 KGCVIIMVSQLLDG
+40 MVSQLLDG

-82 QCFVKHLRPGSSEPK
+82 QCFVKHLRPGTTEPK

-112 LEKLGQHD
+112 LERLGQHD

-135 FLVESFIAGHSLS
+135 FLVESFVAGHSLS
-148 TEIVPGKPVT
+148 TEIVPGKPLS
-158 EEKIIPLLK
+158 EEKMIPLLK

-195 ADNKLVLID
+195 SDNKLVLID

-267 RDLKNSNRGEIV
+267 RDLKNSNKGEIV
-279 WRHLTTCSQ
+279 WRHLATCSQ
-288 ALSDVL
+288 ALADVL

-344 GDITVVGRRILEEL
+344 GDITVVGRRILDEL
-358 RVSLEL
+358 RVSLDL
-364 QPEEADAMEDEVLN
+364 LPEEAEAIEDEVLN
-378 PYRKYREK
+378 PYRKYRQK

-407 TREELKRLQQILGLT
+407 TRSELKRLQQVLGLT
-422 DEDATRI
+422 DEDAAKI
-429 EELVVPKSLLGKL
+429 EELVIPKSLFAKL
-442 YKAIAIVLE
+442 YKAISTVLE
-451 GHRNPNPPLASSAV
+451 GHRNPNGPPASSAPHLELQPSPAV
-465 LLGVQASSTVSPE
+465 SSQVN
-478 VHLNGKTD
+478 LNGKTD
-486 LSLAQPAPTGATPTE
+486 FSLAQPAPTGATPTE
-501 RIASPSTSSAAI
+501 RIASPAAL
-513 VPKEPRK
+513 VPKETRK
-520 FNPYIAAA
+520 FNPYLAGA
-528 TIAALLAAIGG
+528 TMAALLAAIGG

-544 KWQERQQLVQQE
+544 KWQEGQQRVQKESQQLNQIE
-556 TQQFNRIDAFYQ
+556 ALYKG
-568 ESNYEGCISQIPTI
+568 SNYEDCISQIPTI
-582 ANTSSAYT
+582 ASTSSSYA
-590 SAQNLQEKCQAGLH
+590 SAQELQEQCQAGLR

-613 AQHSDAVGAVAFSPD
+613 AQHSDAVGSVAFSPD

-663 SVAFDAKG
+663 SVAFDSSG

-692 VTRSLDHT
+692 VIRSLDHT
-700 ASVWSVAFSPDGQVV
+700 ASVWSVALSPDGQLV

-721 KTTKIS
+721 NTTKIS
-727 DATTGNLIQ
+727 DAATGRLIQ
-736 NLPDHT
+736 SFPDHT

-752 DGKSLVSGSKDKKIT
+752 DGKSLVSASKDKKIT
-767 IVDVATGSLIKTMEG
+767 VVDVATGALLKTIEG
-782 HGDQVRSVAVSPD
+782 HGDPVRSVAVSPD

-802 SYDESI
+802 SYDETI
-808 KIWNVETGDLIR
+808 KIWNIETGDLIR
-820 SIKGHSDDVVS
+820 SIQGHSDDIVS
-831 VAISPDGNFIAS
+831 VAISPDGKFIAS
-843 GSKDKTIKVWDFE
+843 GSKDKTIKVWDFA
-856 TGELLNTLTGHTDE
+856 TGELLNTLTGHSDE

>member
-1 MWGGPE
+1 
-7 GSPKICNLNVKN
+7 
-19 LTNLQLKTAGCETV
+19 
-33 SCENQPK
+33 
-40 KGCVIIMVSQLLDG
+40 MVSQLLDG

-82 QCFVKHLRPGSSEPK
+82 QCFVKHLRPGTTEPK

-112 LEKLGQHD
+112 LERLGQHD

-135 FLVESFIAGHSLS
+135 FLVESFVAGHSLS
-148 TEIVPGKPVT
+148 TEIVPGKPLS
-158 EEKIIPLLK
+158 EEKMIALLK

-195 ADNKLVLID
+195 SDNKLVLID

-267 RDLKNSNRGEIV
+267 RDLKNSNKGEIV
-279 WRHLTTCSQ
+279 WRHLATCSQ
-288 ALSDVL
+288 ALADVL

-344 GDITVVGRRILEEL
+344 GDITVVGRRILDEL

-364 QPEEADAMEDEVLN
+364 LPEEAEAIEDEVLN

-398 QQEYPFSVE
+398 QQEYPFSQE
-407 TREELKRLQQILGLT
+407 TRDELKRLQQVLGLT
-422 DEDATRI
+422 DEDAAKI
-429 EELVVPKSLLGKL
+429 EELVIPKSLFAKL
-442 YKAIAIVLE
+442 YKAIATVLE
-451 GHRNPNPPLASSAV
+451 GHRNPNLPPASSAPHIE
-465 LLGVQASSTVSPE
+465 LQASPAVSPQ
-478 VHLNGKTD
+478 VNLNGKTD
-486 LSLAQPAPTGATPTE
+486 FSLAQPAPTGAAPTE
-501 RIASPSTSSAAI
+501 RSASPAAL
-513 VPKEPRK
+513 VPKETSK
-520 FNPYIAAA
+520 FNPYLVGA
-528 TIAALLAAIGG
+528 TIAAILAAIGG

-544 KWQERQQLVQQE
+544 KWQQWQQRAQKESQQLNQIE
-556 TQQFNRIDAFYQ
+556 ALYKA
-568 ESNYEGCISQIPTI
+568 SNYEGCISQIPTI
-582 ANTSSAYT
+582 ANTSSSYS
-590 SAQNLQEKCQAGLH
+590 SARELQEQCQAGLR

-613 AQHSDAVGAVAFSPD
+613 AQHSDAVGSVAFSPD

-663 SVAFDAKG
+663 SVAFDSNG

-692 VTRSLDHT
+692 VIRSLDHT
-700 ASVWSVAFSPDGQVV
+700 ASVWSVALSPDGQLV

-727 DATTGNLIQ
+727 DAATGSLIQ

-752 DGKSLVSGSKDKKIT
+752 DGKSLVSASKDKTIT
-767 IVDVATGSLIKTMEG
+767 IVDVATGRLLKTLQG
-782 HGDQVRSVAVSPD
+782 HGEPVRSIAISPD

-802 SYDESI
+802 SYDETI
-808 KIWNVETGDLIR
+808 KIWNIENGDLIR
-820 SIKGHSDDVVS
+820 SIKGHSDDIVS
-831 VAISPDGNFIAS
+831 VAISPDGKFIAS
-843 GSKDKTIKVWDFE
+843 GSKDKTIKVWDFA
-856 TGELLNTLTGHTDE
+856 TGELLNTLTGHSDE

>member
-1 MWGGPE
+1 
-7 GSPKICNLNVKN
+7 
-19 LTNLQLKTAGCETV
+19 
-33 SCENQPK
+33 
-40 KGCVIIMVSQLLDG
+40 MVSQLLDG

-82 QCFVKHLRPGSSEPK
+82 QCFVKHLRPGTTEPK

-112 LEKLGQHD
+112 LERLGQHD

-135 FLVESFIAGHSLS
+135 FLVESFVAGHSLS
-148 TEIVPGKPVT
+148 TEIVPGKPVS
-158 EEKIIPLLK
+158 EEKMIPLLK

-195 ADNKLVLID
+195 SDNKLVLID

-267 RDLKNSNRGEIV
+267 RDLKNSNKGEIV
-279 WRHLTTCSQ
+279 WRHLATCSQ
-288 ALSDVL
+288 ALADVL

-344 GDITVVGRRILEEL
+344 GDITVVGRRILDEL

-364 QPEEADAMEDEVLN
+364 LPEEAEAIEDEVLN

-398 QQEYPFSVE
+398 QQEYPFSLE
-407 TREELKRLQQILGLT
+407 TRDELKRLQQVLGLT
-422 DEDATRI
+422 DEDAAII
-429 EELVVPKSLLGKL
+429 EELVIPKSLFAKL
-442 YKAIAIVLE
+442 YKAISTVLE
-451 GHRNPNPPLASSAV
+451 GHRNPNPPPASSAPQV
-465 LLGVQASSTVSPE
+465 ELQASPAVSPQ
-478 VHLNGKTD
+478 VNQNGKTD
-486 LSLAQPAPTGATPTE
+486 FSLAQPSE
-501 RIASPSTSSAAI
+501 RIASPAVL
-513 VPKEPRK
+513 VPKETRK
-520 FNPYIAAA
+520 FNPYLAGATMAA
-528 TIAALLAAIGG
+528 ILAAIGG

-544 KWQERQQLVQQE
+544 KWQEWQQRAQKESQQLNQIE
-556 TQQFNRIDAFYQ
+556 ALYKA
-568 ESNYEGCISQIPTI
+568 SNYEDCISQIPTI
-582 ANTSSAYT
+582 ANTNSSAAST
-590 SAQNLQEKCQAGLH
+590 QKLQEQCQAGLL

-613 AQHSDAVGAVAFSPD
+613 AQHSDAVGSVAFSPD

-663 SVAFDAKG
+663 SVAFDSNG

-692 VTRSLDHT
+692 VIRSLDHT
-700 ASVWSVAFSPDGQVV
+700 ASVWSVALSPDGQLV

-727 DATTGNLIQ
+727 DAATGRLIY

-752 DGKSLVSGSKDKKIT
+752 DGKSLVSASKDKKIT
-767 IVDVATGSLIKTMEG
+767 IVDVATGALLKTIEG
-782 HGDQVRSVAVSPD
+782 HGEPVRSIAVSPD

-802 SYDESI
+802 SYDETI
-808 KIWNVETGDLIR
+808 KIWNIETGDLIR
-820 SIKGHSDDVVS
+820 SIKGHSDDIVS
-831 VAISPDGNFIAS
+831 VAISPDGKFIAS
-843 GSKDKTIKVWDFE
+843 GSKDKTIKIWDFA
-856 TGELLNTLTGHTDE
+856 TGELLNTLTGHSDE

>member
-1 MWGGPE
+1 
-7 GSPKICNLNVKN
+7 
-19 LTNLQLKTAGCETV
+19 
-33 SCENQPK
+33 
-40 KGCVIIMVSQLLDG
+40 MVSQLLDG

-63 TGEFGQTYLAKDIR
+63 TGEFGQTYLAKDTR

-82 QCFVKHLRPGSSEPK
+82 QCFVKHLRPGTSEPK

-267 RDLKNSNRGEIV
+267 RDLKNSNKGEIV

-288 ALSDVL
+288 ALADVL

-358 RVSLEL
+358 RVSLDL
-364 QPEEADAMEDEVLN
+364 QPEEAEAIEDEVLN
-378 PYRKYREK
+378 PYRKYRQK

-398 QQEYPFSVE
+398 QQEYPFSAE
-407 TREELKRLQQILGLT
+407 TREELKRLQQVLGLT
-422 DEDATRI
+422 DEDAARI
-429 EELVVPKSLLGKL
+429 EELVVPKSLFGKL

-451 GHRNPNPPLASSAV
+451 GHRNPNPQLPPASSDTA
-465 LLGVQASSTVSPE
+465 LGVQAISTVSPE
-478 VHLNGKTD
+478 VYLNGKGD

-501 RIASPSTSSAAI
+501 RIAHNSPSAPAI
-513 VPKEPRK
+513 APKPARK
-520 FNPYIAAA
+520 FNPYLAGA

-544 KWQERQQLVQQE
+544 KWQEWQQRVQQE
-556 TQQFNRIDAFYQ
+556 AEQLNQIESLYTA
-568 ESNYEGCISQIPTI
+568 SNYEGCISQIPTI
-582 ANTSSAYT
+582 AKTSSSYT
-590 SAQNLQEKCQAGLH
+590 SAQNLQEKCQAGRR

-651 IRTFPGDSSTIW
+651 IRTFPGDSSTVW
-663 SVAFDAKG
+663 SVAFDANG

-692 VTRSLDHT
+692 VTRTLDHT
-700 ASVWSVAFSPDGQVV
+700 ASVWSVALSPDGQLV

-727 DATTGNLIQ
+727 DSATGNSVQ

-752 DGKSLVSGSKDKKIT
+752 DGKSLVSASKDKKIT
-767 IVDVATGSLIKTMEG
+767 IVDVATGRLLKTLEG
-782 HGDQVRSVAVSPD
+782 HGDAVRSVAVSPD

-808 KIWNVETGDLIR
+808 KIWNLETGDLIR

-843 GSKDKTIKVWDFE
+843 GSKDKTIKVWDFN

>member
-1 MWGGPE
+1 
-7 GSPKICNLNVKN
+7 
-19 LTNLQLKTAGCETV
+19 
-33 SCENQPK
+33 
-40 KGCVIIMVSQLLDG
+40 MVSQLLDG

-63 TGEFGQTYLAKDIR
+63 TGEFGQTYLAKDTR

-82 QCFVKHLRPGSSEPK
+82 QCFVKHLRPGTSEPK

-135 FLVESFIAGHSLS
+135 FLVESFVAGHSLS
-148 TEIVPGKPVT
+148 TEIVPGKPLV

-195 ADNKLVLID
+195 SDNKLVLID

-250 IGIQAMT
+250 IGVQAMT

-267 RDLKNSNRGEIV
+267 RDLKNSNKGEII
-279 WRHLTTCSQ
+279 WRHLAVCSQ
-288 ALSDVL
+288 GLADVL

-330 TIYREEVDRRSSSR
+330 TVYREEVGRRTSSR
-344 GDITVVGRRILEEL
+344 GDITIVGRRILDEL
-358 RVSLEL
+358 RISLEL
-364 QPEEADAMEDEVLN
+364 LPEEAEAIEDEVLN

-386 GERYEQSLQEAM
+386 GERYEQALQEAM
-398 QQEYPFSVE
+398 QQEYPFSTE
-407 TREELKRLQQILGLT
+407 TRNELKRLQQVLGLT
-422 DEDATRI
+422 DEDATII
-429 EELVVPKSLLGKL
+429 EELVIPKSLFAKL
-442 YKAIAIVLE
+442 YKAIAIVLA
-451 GHRNPNPPLASSAV
+451 GHRKSNLPAADSVSQISLPTSPATP
-465 LLGVQASSTVSPE
+465 VQVN
-478 VHLNGKTD
+478 LNGHAD
-486 LSLAQPAPTGATPTE
+486 LS
-501 RIASPSTSSAAI
+501 IA
-513 VPKEPRK
+513 
-520 FNPYIAAA
+520 NAA
-528 TIAALLAAIGG
+528 TIIQKENRRLNPYLVGTTIAAILAAIGG

-544 KWQERQQLVQQE
+544 KWQESWQESQQKIQQE
-556 TQQFNRIDAFYQ
+556 SQIFNQINALYQ
-568 ESNYEGCISQIPTI
+568 ESNYEGCIGEIPKI
-582 ANTSSAYT
+582 DNTSSSYA
-590 SAQNLQEKCQAGLH
+590 SAQNLQNQCEAGLR
-604 WKNAKVKNF
+604 WKNPKVKTF

-628 GLMLASGSKDKTIQ
+628 GLMLASGSKDKSIQ

-651 IRTFPGDSSTIW
+651 IRTFDGDSSTIW
-663 SVAFDAKG
+663 SVGFDSNG
-671 TKLATGTGFW
+671 TQLVTGTGFW

-692 VTRSLDHT
+692 IIQNLDHE
-700 ASVWSVAFSPDGQVV
+700 ASVWSVAISPDGQRL
-715 ASGSGD
+715 ASASGD
-721 KTTKIS
+721 KTTKIW
-727 DATTGNLIQ
+727 DAINGKLIY

-742 DFVYSVAFTP
+742 DFVYSVIFSP
-752 DGKSLVSGSKDKKIT
+752 DGKTLVSASRDNTIT
-767 IVDVATGSLIKTMEG
+767 IVDV
-782 HGDQVRSVAVSPD
+782 
-795 GKTIVSG
+795 
-802 SYDESI
+802 
-808 KIWNVETGDLIR
+808 ETGNLLKTLD
-820 SIKGHSDDVVS
+820 GHTDPVRS
-831 VAISPDGNFIAS
+831 VAISPDGKTLVSGSYDETIKVWNLETGELIRSLNGHSDDIVSVAISRDGKFIAS
-843 GSKDKTIKVWDFE
+843 GSKDKTIKVWDLT
-856 TGELLNTLTGHTDE
+856 TGELLNTLTGHSDE

>member
-1 MWGGPE
+1 
-7 GSPKICNLNVKN
+7 
-19 LTNLQLKTAGCETV
+19 
-33 SCENQPK
+33 
-40 KGCVIIMVSQLLDG
+40 MVSQLLDG

-63 TGEFGQTYLAKDIR
+63 TGEFGQTYLAKDTR

-82 QCFVKHLRPGSSEPK
+82 QCFVKHLRPGTSEPK
-97 LINTTRRLFQKEAEV
+97 LINTTRRLFEKEAEV

-120 QIPQLFAYFEENEEF
+120 QIPQLFAYFEEREEF
-135 FLVESFIAGHSLS
+135 FLVESFVAGNSLS
-148 TEIVPGKPVT
+148 TEIVPGKPLT
-158 EEKIIPLLK
+158 EEQMIPLLK

-195 ADNKLVLID
+195 SDNKLVLID

-250 IGIQAMT
+250 IGVQAMT

-267 RDLKNSNRGEIV
+267 RDLKNSSRGEIV
-279 WRHLTTCSQ
+279 WRHLAVCSQ
-288 ALSDVL
+288 ALADVL

-324 ARIPKL
+324 VRVPRL

-344 GDITVVGRRILEEL
+344 GDITLVGRRILEEL

-364 QPEEADAMEDEVLN
+364 LPEESDAIEDEVLN

-398 QQEYPFSVE
+398 QQEYPFSVG
-407 TREELKRLQQILGLT
+407 TREELKRLQQVLGLT

-429 EELVVPKSLLGKL
+429 EELVVPKSLFAKL
-442 YKAIAIVLE
+442 YKAISIVLE
-451 GHRNPNPPLASSAV
+451 GHRNPNPNLPPASTTQVEVQTNSA
-465 LLGVQASSTVSPE
+465 VSPE
-478 VHLNGKTD
+478 VNLNGKSD
-486 LSLAQPAPTGATPTE
+486 LLLAQPAPTGATPTE
-501 RIASPSTSSAAI
+501 RIASSTAI
-513 VPKEPRK
+513 TPKEPRK
-520 FNPYIAAA
+520 FNPYLAGA
-528 TIAALLAAIGG
+528 TIAALLTAIGG

-544 KWQERQQLVQQE
+544 KWQETQQRVQQE
-556 TQQFNRIDAFYQ
+556 SQQLSQIEALYTA
-568 ESNYEGCISQIPTI
+568 SNYEGCISQIPTV
-582 ANTSSAYT
+582 AKTSSSYT
-590 SAQNLQEKCQAGLH
+590 SAQKLQEQCQSGLR
-604 WKNAKVKNF
+604 WKNAKVKKF
-613 AQHSDAVGAVAFSPD
+613 AQHSDAVGSVAFSPD

-642 IWDLATGKS
+642 IWDVATGKS
-651 IRTFPGDSSTIW
+651 IRTFPGDSSTVW
-663 SVAFDAKG
+663 SVTFDSTG

-692 VTRSLDHT
+692 ATRTLDHT
-700 ASVWSVAFSPDGQVV
+700 ASVWSVALSPDGKLI

-727 DATTGNLIQ
+727 DATTGSLIY

-742 DFVYSVAFTP
+742 EFVYSVAFTP
-752 DGKSLVSGSKDKKIT
+752 DGKSLVSASKDKKIT
-767 IVDVATGSLIKTMEG
+767 IVDVATGKLLKTIEG
-782 HGDQVRSVAVSPD
+782 HGDQVRSVAISPD

-808 KIWNVETGDLIR
+808 KIWNLETGDLMR
-820 SIKGHSDDVVS
+820 SIKGHSDDIVS
-831 VAISPDGNFIAS
+831 VAISPDGKFIAS
-843 GSKDKTIKVWDFE
+843 GSKDKTIKIWDFD

>member
-1 MWGGPE
+1 
-7 GSPKICNLNVKN
+7 
-19 LTNLQLKTAGCETV
+19 
-33 SCENQPK
+33 
-40 KGCVIIMVSQLLDG
+40 MVSQLLDG

-82 QCFVKHLRPGSSEPK
+82 QCFVKHLRPGTTEPK

-135 FLVESFIAGHSLS
+135 FLVESFVAGHSLS
-148 TEIVPGKPVT
+148 TEIVPGKPLS
-158 EEKIIPLLK
+158 EEKIIVLLK

-185 IKPANLIRRY
+185 IKPGNLIRRY
-195 ADNKLVLID
+195 SDNKLVLID

-267 RDLKNSNRGEIV
+267 RDLKNSNKGEIV
-279 WRHLTTCSQ
+279 WRHLATCSQ
-288 ALSDVL
+288 ALADVL

-344 GDITVVGRRILEEL
+344 GDITVVGRRILDEL

-364 QPEEADAMEDEVLN
+364 LPEEAEAIEDEVLN

-398 QQEYPFSVE
+398 QQEYPFSLE
-407 TREELKRLQQILGLT
+407 TRDELKRLQQVLGLT
-422 DEDATRI
+422 DEDAARI
-429 EELVVPKSLLGKL
+429 EELVIPKSLFAKL
-442 YKAIAIVLE
+442 YKAIATVLE
-451 GHRNPNPPLASSAV
+451 GHRNPNGPPASSAPQLV
-465 LLGVQASSTVSPE
+465 ELQASPAVSPQ
-478 VHLNGKTD
+478 VNLNGKTD
-486 LSLAQPAPTGATPTE
+486 LS
-501 RIASPSTSSAAI
+501 SSSAAAI
-513 VPKEPRK
+513 VPKETRK
-520 FNPYIAAA
+520 FNPYLAGA

-544 KWQERQQLVQQE
+544 KLQQWQQRVQKESQQLNQIE
-556 TQQFNRIDAFYQ
+556 ALYKA
-568 ESNYEGCISQIPTI
+568 SNYEGCISQIPTI
-582 ANTSSAYT
+582 ANTSSSYS
-590 SAQNLQEKCQAGLH
+590 SAQKLQEECQLGLL

-613 AQHSDAVGAVAFSPD
+613 AQHSDAVGSVAFSPD

-651 IRTFPGDSSTIW
+651 LRTFAGDSSTIW
-663 SVAFDAKG
+663 SVAFDSNG
-671 TKLATGTGFW
+671 TRLATGTGFW
-681 RVMLWD
+681 RAMLWD

-692 VTRSLDHT
+692 VIRSLDHT
-700 ASVWSVAFSPDGQVV
+700 ASVWSVALSPDGQLL

-727 DATTGNLIQ
+727 DATTGRLIQ

-752 DGKSLVSGSKDKKIT
+752 DGKSLISASKDKKIT
-767 IVDVATGSLIKTMEG
+767 VVDVATGGLLKTLEG
-782 HGDQVRSVAVSPD
+782 HGDAVRSVAVSPD

-802 SYDESI
+802 SYDETI
-808 KIWNVETGDLIR
+808 KIWNLETGDLIR
-820 SIKGHSDDVVS
+820 SIKGHSDDIVS
-831 VAISPDGNFIAS
+831 VAISPDGKFIAS
-843 GSKDKTIKVWDFE
+843 GSKDKTIKIWE
-856 TGELLNTLTGHTDE
+856 LATGELLNTLTGHSDE
-870 VYVVTFSPDGKTIA
+870 VYVVTFSPDSKTIA

>member
-1 MWGGPE
+1 
-7 GSPKICNLNVKN
+7 
-19 LTNLQLKTAGCETV
+19 
-33 SCENQPK
+33 
-40 KGCVIIMVSQLLDG
+40 MVSQLLDG

-82 QCFVKHLRPGSSEPK
+82 QCFVKHLRPGTKEPK

-148 TEIVPGKPVT
+148 TEIVPGKPLA
-158 EEKIIPLLK
+158 EEKLIPLLK

-195 ADNKLVLID
+195 SDNKLVLID

-267 RDLKNSNRGEIV
+267 RDLKNSNKGEIV
-279 WRHLTTCSQ
+279 WRHLAVCSQ
-288 ALSDVL
+288 ALADVL
-294 DNMVRYDFRE
+294 DNMVRYDYRE

-364 QPEEADAMEDEVLN
+364 LPEEADAIEDEVLN
-378 PYRKYREK
+378 PYRKYRQK

-398 QQEYPFSVE
+398 QQEYPFSLE
-407 TREELKRLQQILGLT
+407 TRDELKRLQQVLGLT
-422 DEDATRI
+422 DEDAARI
-429 EELVVPKSLLGKL
+429 EELVVPKSLFAKL
-442 YKAIAIVLE
+442 YKAIATVLE
-451 GHRNPNPPLASSAV
+451 GHRNPNPKTELQPTLA
-465 LLGVQASSTVSPE
+465 VSPE
-478 VHLNGKTD
+478 VDLNGKTD

-501 RIASPSTSSAAI
+501 RTATPPAI

-520 FNPYIAAA
+520 FNPYLAGAS
-528 TIAALLAAIGG
+528 IAALLAAIGG

-544 KWQERQQLVQQE
+544 KWQEWQQGLQQEAQQLNQIE
-556 TQQFNRIDAFYQ
+556 SLYKA
-568 ESNYEGCISQIPTI
+568 SNYEGCINQIPTI
-582 ANTSSAYT
+582 TNTNSTYT
-590 SAQNLQEKCQAGLH
+590 SVKNLQEKCQAGLR

-613 AQHSDAVGAVAFSPD
+613 AQHADAVGAVAFSPD

-663 SVAFDAKG
+663 SVAFDSNG
-671 TKLATGTGFW
+671 TKLASGTGFW

-692 VTRSLDHT
+692 GTRLLDHT
-700 ASVWSVAFSPDGQVV
+700 ASVWSVAFSPDDKLI

-727 DATTGNLIQ
+727 DAATGSLIY

-752 DGKSLVSGSKDKKIT
+752 DGQSLVSASKDKKIT
-767 IVDVATGSLIKTMEG
+767 IVDVETGRLLKTLEG

-808 KIWNVETGDLIR
+808 KIWNLETGDLIR

-843 GSKDKTIKVWDFE
+843 GSKDKTIKVWDFA

>member
-1 MWGGPE
+1 
-7 GSPKICNLNVKN
+7 
-19 LTNLQLKTAGCETV
+19 
-33 SCENQPK
+33 
-40 KGCVIIMVSQLLDG
+40 MVSQLLDG

-82 QCFVKHLRPGSSEPK
+82 QCFVKHLRPGTTEPK

-135 FLVESFIAGHSLS
+135 FLVESFVAGHSLS
-148 TEIVPGKPVT
+148 TEIVTGKPLT
-158 EEKIIPLLK
+158 EEKMIALLK

-185 IKPANLIRRY
+185 IKPGNLIRRY
-195 ADNKLVLID
+195 SDNKLVLID

-267 RDLKNSNRGEIV
+267 RDLKNSNKGEIV
-279 WRHLTTCSQ
+279 WRHLATCSQ
-288 ALSDVL
+288 ALADVL

-344 GDITVVGRRILEEL
+344 GDITVVGRRILDEL

-364 QPEEADAMEDEVLN
+364 LPEEAEAIEDEVLN

-398 QQEYPFSVE
+398 QQEYPFSLE
-407 TREELKRLQQILGLT
+407 TRDELKRLQQVLGLT
-422 DEDATRI
+422 DEDAARI
-429 EELVVPKSLLGKL
+429 EELVIPKSLFAKL
-442 YKAIAIVLE
+442 YKAIATVLE
-451 GHRNPNPPLASSAV
+451 GHRNPNPPPASSAPQ
-465 LLGVQASSTVSPE
+465 LELQASPVVSPQ
-478 VHLNGKTD
+478 VNLNGKTD
-486 LSLAQPAPTGATPTE
+486 LS
-501 RIASPSTSSAAI
+501 SSSAAAI
-513 VPKEPRK
+513 VPKETRK
-520 FNPYIAAA
+520 FNPYLAGA
-528 TIAALLAAIGG
+528 TIAAILAAIGG

-544 KWQERQQLVQQE
+544 KWQQWQQRVQKESQQLNQIE
-556 TQQFNRIDAFYQ
+556 ALYKA
-568 ESNYEGCISQIPTI
+568 SNYEGCISQIPKI
-582 ANTSSAYT
+582 ANTSSSY
-590 SAQNLQEKCQAGLH
+590 SSGKKLQEQCQSGRQ

-613 AQHSDAVGAVAFSPD
+613 AQHSDAVGSVAFSPD

-651 IRTFPGDSSTIW
+651 IRTFAGDSSTVW
-663 SVAFDAKG
+663 SVAFDSNG
-671 TKLATGTGFW
+671 TRLATGTGFW

-692 VTRSLDHT
+692 VIGSLDHT
-700 ASVWSVAFSPDGQVV
+700 ASVWSVALSPDGQLI

-721 KTTKIS
+721 KTTKMS
-727 DATTGNLIQ
+727 DATTGRLIQ

-752 DGKSLVSGSKDKKIT
+752 DGKSLISASKDKKIT
-767 IVDVATGSLIKTMEG
+767 VVDVATGGLLKTLEG
-782 HGDQVRSVAVSPD
+782 HGDAVRAVAVSPD

-802 SYDESI
+802 SYDETI
-808 KIWNVETGDLIR
+808 KIWNLETGDLIR
-820 SIKGHSDDVVS
+820 SIKGHSDDIVS
-831 VAISPDGNFIAS
+831 VAISPDGKFIAS
-843 GSKDKTIKVWDFE
+843 GSKDKTIKIWDFA
-856 TGELLNTLTGHTDE
+856 TGELLNTLTGHSDE

>member
-1 MWGGPE
+1 
-7 GSPKICNLNVKN
+7 
-19 LTNLQLKTAGCETV
+19 
-33 SCENQPK
+33 
-40 KGCVIIMVSQLLDG
+40 MVSQLLDG

-82 QCFVKHLRPGSSEPK
+82 QCFVKHLRPGTTEPK

-135 FLVESFIAGHSLS
+135 FLVESFVAGHSLS
-148 TEIVPGKPVT
+148 TEIVPGKPLT
-158 EEKIIPLLK
+158 EEKMIALLK

-185 IKPANLIRRY
+185 IKPGNLIRRY
-195 ADNKLVLID
+195 SDNKLVLID

-267 RDLKNSNRGEIV
+267 RDLKNSNKGEIV
-279 WRHLTTCSQ
+279 WRHLAACSQ
-288 ALSDVL
+288 ALADVL

-344 GDITVVGRRILEEL
+344 GDITVVGRRILDEL

-364 QPEEADAMEDEVLN
+364 LPEEAEAIEDEVLN

-398 QQEYPFSVE
+398 QQEYPFSLE
-407 TREELKRLQQILGLT
+407 TRDELKRLQQVLGLT
-422 DEDATRI
+422 DEDAAKI
-429 EELVVPKSLLGKL
+429 EELVIPKSLFAKL
-442 YKAIAIVLE
+442 YKAISTVLE
-451 GHRNPNPPLASSAV
+451 GHRNPNPPPASSAPQ
-465 LLGVQASSTVSPE
+465 LELQASPMVSPQ
-478 VHLNGKTD
+478 VNQNGKTD

-501 RIASPSTSSAAI
+501 RIASPAAL
-513 VPKEPRK
+513 VPKETRK
-520 FNPYIAAA
+520 FNPYLAGA

-544 KWQERQQLVQQE
+544 KWQEWQQRAQQESQQLNQIE
-556 TQQFNRIDAFYQ
+556 ALYKA
-568 ESNYEGCISQIPTI
+568 SNYEDCISQIPTI
-582 ANTSSAYT
+582 ANTNSSYA
-590 SAQNLQEKCQAGLH
+590 SAQDLQEQCQAGLL

-613 AQHSDAVGAVAFSPD
+613 AQHSDAVGSVAFSPD

-663 SVAFDAKG
+663 SVAFDSNG

-692 VTRSLDHT
+692 VIRSLDHT
-700 ASVWSVAFSPDGQVV
+700 ASVWSVALSPDGQLV

-727 DATTGNLIQ
+727 DAATGRLIQ
-736 NLPDHT
+736 SFPDHT

-752 DGKSLVSGSKDKKIT
+752 DGKSLVSASKDKKIT
-767 IVDVATGSLIKTMEG
+767 VVDVATGALLKTLEG
-782 HGDQVRSVAVSPD
+782 HGDAVRSVAVSPD
-795 GKTIVSG
+795 GQTIVSG

-808 KIWNVETGDLIR
+808 KIWNIETGDLIR
-820 SIKGHSDDVVS
+820 SIKGHSDDIVS
-831 VAISPDGNFIAS
+831 VAISPDGKFIAS
-843 GSKDKTIKVWDFE
+843 GSKDKTIKIWDFA

>member
-1 MWGGPE
+1 
-7 GSPKICNLNVKN
+7 
-19 LTNLQLKTAGCETV
+19 
-33 SCENQPK
+33 
-40 KGCVIIMVSQLLDG
+40 MVSQLLDG

-82 QCFVKHLRPGSSEPK
+82 QCFVKHLRPGTTEPK

-135 FLVESFIAGHSLS
+135 FLVESFVAGHSLS
-148 TEIVPGKPVT
+148 TEIVPGKPLT
-158 EEKIIPLLK
+158 EEKMIPLLK

-195 ADNKLVLID
+195 SDNKLVLID

-267 RDLKNSNRGEIV
+267 RDLKNSNKGEIV
-279 WRHLTTCSQ
+279 WRHLATCSQ
-288 ALSDVL
+288 ALADVL

-344 GDITVVGRRILEEL
+344 GDITVVGRRILDEL

-364 QPEEADAMEDEVLN
+364 LPEEAEAIEDEVLN

-398 QQEYPFSVE
+398 QQEYPFSLE
-407 TREELKRLQQILGLT
+407 TRDELKRLQQVLGLT
-422 DEDATRI
+422 DEDAAKI
-429 EELVVPKSLLGKL
+429 EELVIPKSLFAKL
-442 YKAIAIVLE
+442 YKAISTVLE
-451 GHRNPNPPLASSAV
+451 GHRNPNLPPASSAPHLV
-465 LLGVQASSTVSPE
+465 ELQASPAVSPQ
-478 VHLNGKTD
+478 VNLNGKTD
-486 LSLAQPAPTGATPTE
+486 LSNSSPAAL
-501 RIASPSTSSAAI
+501 
-513 VPKEPRK
+513 VPKETRK
-520 FNPYIAAA
+520 FNPYLAGA
-528 TIAALLAAIGG
+528 TIAAILAAIGG

-544 KWQERQQLVQQE
+544 KWQEWQQLAQKESQQLNQIE
-556 TQQFNRIDAFYQ
+556 ALYTA
-568 ESNYEGCISQIPTI
+568 SNYEGCISQIPTI
-582 ANTSSAYT
+582 ADTSSTYS
-590 SAQNLQEKCQAGLH
+590 SAQELQEQCQAGLR

-613 AQHSDAVGAVAFSPD
+613 AQHSDAVGSVAFSPD

-663 SVAFDAKG
+663 SVAFDSNG

-692 VTRSLDHT
+692 VIRSLDHT
-700 ASVWSVAFSPDGQVV
+700 ASVWSVALSPDGQLV

-727 DATTGNLIQ
+727 DATTGRLIQ
-736 NLPDHT
+736 SFPDHT

-752 DGKSLVSGSKDKKIT
+752 DGQSLVSASKDKKIT
-767 IVDVATGSLIKTMEG
+767 VVDVATGALLKTIEG
-782 HGDQVRSVAVSPD
+782 HGDAVRSVAVSPD

-808 KIWNVETGDLIR
+808 KIWNIETGDLIR
-820 SIKGHSDDVVS
+820 SIKGHSDDIVS
-831 VAISPDGNFIAS
+831 VAISPDGKFIAS
-843 GSKDKTIKVWDFE
+843 GSKDKTIKVWDFA
-856 TGELLNTLTGHTDE
+856 TGELLNTLTGHSDE

>member
-1 MWGGPE
+1 
-7 GSPKICNLNVKN
+7 
-19 LTNLQLKTAGCETV
+19 
-33 SCENQPK
+33 
-40 KGCVIIMVSQLLDG
+40 MVSQLLDG

-82 QCFVKHLRPGSSEPK
+82 QCFVKHLRPGTTEPK

-135 FLVESFIAGHSLS
+135 FLVESFVAGHSLS
-148 TEIVPGKPVT
+148 TEIVPGKPLT
-158 EEKIIPLLK
+158 EEKMISLLK

-195 ADNKLVLID
+195 SDNKLVLID

-267 RDLKNSNRGEIV
+267 RDLKNSNKGEIV
-279 WRHLTTCSQ
+279 WRHLATCSQ
-288 ALSDVL
+288 ALADVL

-344 GDITVVGRRILEEL
+344 GDITVVGRRILDEL

-364 QPEEADAMEDEVLN
+364 LPEEAEAIEDEVLN

-398 QQEYPFSVE
+398 QQEYPFSLE
-407 TREELKRLQQILGLT
+407 TRDELKRLQQVLGLT
-422 DEDATRI
+422 DEDAAKI
-429 EELVVPKSLLGKL
+429 EELVIPKSLFAKL
-442 YKAIAIVLE
+442 YKAISTVLE
-451 GHRNPNPPLASSAV
+451 GHRNPNLPPASSAPQ
-465 LLGVQASSTVSPE
+465 LELPASPAVSSQ
-478 VHLNGKTD
+478 VNLNGKTD
-486 LSLAQPAPTGATPTE
+486 FF
-501 RIASPSTSSAAI
+501 IASPAAL
-513 VPKEPRK
+513 VPKETRK
-520 FNPYIAAA
+520 FNPYLAGA
-528 TIAALLAAIGG
+528 TIAAILAAIGG
-539 IYGYL
+539 IYGYI
-544 KWQERQQLVQQE
+544 KWQEWQQRVQKESQE
-556 TQQFNRIDAFYQ
+556 LNQIEALYKA
-568 ESNYEGCISQIPTI
+568 SNYEDCISQIPTI
-582 ANTSSAYT
+582 ANTSSSYS
-590 SAQNLQEKCQAGLH
+590 SAQKLQEQCQSALQ

-613 AQHSDAVGAVAFSPD
+613 AQHSDAVGSVAFSPD

-663 SVAFDAKG
+663 SVAFDSNG

-692 VTRSLDHT
+692 VIRSLDHT
-700 ASVWSVAFSPDGQVV
+700 ASVWSVALSPDGQLV

-727 DATTGNLIQ
+727 DAATGRLIQ
-736 NLPDHT
+736 SFPDHT

-752 DGKSLVSGSKDKKIT
+752 DGKSLVSASKDKKIT
-767 IVDVATGSLIKTMEG
+767 VVDVATGALLKTIEG
-782 HGDQVRSVAVSPD
+782 HGDPVRSVAVSPD
-795 GKTIVSG
+795 GQTIVSG

-808 KIWNVETGDLIR
+808 KIWNIETGDLIR
-820 SIKGHSDDVVS
+820 SIQGHSDDIVS
-831 VAISPDGNFIAS
+831 VAISPDGKFIAS
-843 GSKDKTIKVWDFE
+843 GSKDKTIKIWDFA
-856 TGELLNTLTGHTDE
+856 TGELLNTLTGHSDE

>member
-1 MWGGPE
+1 
-7 GSPKICNLNVKN
+7 
-19 LTNLQLKTAGCETV
+19 
-33 SCENQPK
+33 
-40 KGCVIIMVSQLLDG
+40 MVSQLLDG

-82 QCFVKHLRPGSSEPK
+82 QCFVKHLRPGTSEPK

-148 TEIVPGKPVT
+148 TEIVPGKPLP
-158 EEKIIPLLK
+158 EEKVIPLLK

-195 ADNKLVLID
+195 SDNKLVLID

-250 IGIQAMT
+250 IGVQAMT

-267 RDLKNSNRGEIV
+267 RDLKNSNKGEII
-279 WRHLTTCSQ
+279 WRHLATCSQ
-288 ALSDVL
+288 GLADVL

-316 RKIGDRSR
+316 RKIGDRSK

-330 TIYREEVDRRSSSR
+330 TVYREEVGRRTSSR
-344 GDITVVGRRILEEL
+344 GDITLVGRRILDEL

-364 QPEEADAMEDEVLN
+364 LPEEAEAIEDEVLN

-386 GERYEQSLQEAM
+386 GERYEQALQEAM
-398 QQEYPFSVE
+398 QQEYPFSAG
-407 TREELKRLQQILGLT
+407 TRTELKRLQQVLGLT
-422 DEDATRI
+422 DEDAARI
-429 EELVVPKSLLGKL
+429 EELVVPKSLFSKL
-442 YKAIAIVLE
+442 YKAISIVLE
-451 GHRNPNPPLASSAV
+451 GHRKPNTAPADSLAAADSQPKGATYSRV
-465 LLGVQASSTVSPE
+465 N
-478 VHLNGKTD
+478 LNGKTD
-486 LSLAQPAPTGATPTE
+486 LPANSA
-501 RIASPSTSSAAI
+501 AAI
-513 VPKEPRK
+513 VQKEPRK
-520 FNPYIAAA
+520 LNPYLIGASLAA
-528 TIAALLAAIGG
+528 ILAAIGG

-544 KWQERQQLVQQE
+544 KWQEQQQRIQQE
-556 TQQFNRIDAFYQ
+556 SQAFNQINALYQ
-568 ESNYEGCISQIPTI
+568 ESNYEGCIGEIPKI
-582 ANTSSAYT
+582 PSTSSSYA
-590 SAQNLQEKCQAGLH
+590 SAQNLQEQCQAGLR
-604 WKNAKVKNF
+604 WKNPKVKKF
-613 AQHSDAVGAVAFSPD
+613 AEHSDAVGAVAFSPD
-628 GLMLASGSKDKTIQ
+628 GLMLASGSKDKTIH

-651 IRTFPGDSSTIW
+651 LRTFEGDSSTVW
-663 SVAFDAKG
+663 SVAFDSNG
-671 TKLATGTGFW
+671 TRLVTGTGFW

-692 VTRSLDHT
+692 SIRTLDHS
-700 ASVWSVAFSPDGQVV
+700 ASVWSVAISPDGQVI
-715 ASGSGD
+715 ASASGD
-721 KTTKIS
+721 KTTKIW
-727 DATTGNLIQ
+727 DAADGRLIY

-742 DFVYSVAFTP
+742 DFVYSVAFSP
-752 DGKSLVSGSKDKKIT
+752 DSKTLVSASKDKKIT
-767 IVDVATGSLIKTMEG
+767 IVDVATGRLLNTLEG
-782 HGDQVRSVAVSPD
+782 HADQVRSVAISPD
-795 GKTIVSG
+795 GKTLVSG

-808 KIWNVETGDLIR
+808 KIWNLETGELIR
-820 SIKGHSDDVVS
+820 SLKGHSDDIVS
-831 VAISPDGNFIAS
+831 VAISPDGQFIAS
-843 GSKDKTIKVWDFE
+843 GSKDKTIKVWDLA
-856 TGELLNTLTGHTDE
+856 TGELLNTLTGHSDE

-884 SGSKDNTIKLWLR
+884 SGSKDNTIKLWLK